1 MGTLRGKPHYYDDSS
16 IYSAFREK
24 ASNNESDENQYKQCF
39 GKPINENTYEQ
50 FYSWLSQK
58 ANSLRIDV
66 RLLASFLRQKKM
78 RNFVYH
84 SDIIDFFIDSHTT
97 FKCTFMDLIE
107 THQIQELLKP
117 EELDGLKNIF
127 ETYYKDNINKVREQ
141 QQAST
146 SM

>member
-1 MGTLRGKPHYYDDSS
+1 LETLGGRPHHYDDSS

-24 ASNNESDENQYKQCF
+24 ASNNKSDENQYKQCF
-39 GKPINENTYEQ
+39 DKPIDEITYEQ

-78 RNFVYH
+78 RNFVHH

-97 FKCTFMDLIE
+97 FKCAFMDLIE
-107 THQIQELLKP
+107 KYQIQEILKP

-127 ETYYKDNINKVREQ
+127 ETYYNENINKVQEQ
-141 QQAST
+141 QQAAT
-146 SM
+146 SI